1 MLNLRPHRRLALLG
15 RLFGDALAQQPA
27 PPRLHR
33 HTPLDT
39 AVPVLGTL
47 LHSLVACVRLSAM
60 QQRSRCVTSLA
71 LAAVVVNRQTRPGV
85 HPCAFIPKYHCLPFF
100 V

>member
-1 MLNLRPHRRLALLG
+1 MLNLRDAL
-15 RLFGDALAQQPA
+15 RFSAASGDALAQQPA

-47 LHSLVACVRLSAM
+47 LHPLVACVAPRRRLSAM
-60 QQRSRCVTSLA
+60 QQRWRHVE
-71 LAAVVVNRQTRPGV
+71 AVRQTRPGV
-85 HPCAFIPKYHCLPFF
+85 HPGAFIPKYHCLPFF